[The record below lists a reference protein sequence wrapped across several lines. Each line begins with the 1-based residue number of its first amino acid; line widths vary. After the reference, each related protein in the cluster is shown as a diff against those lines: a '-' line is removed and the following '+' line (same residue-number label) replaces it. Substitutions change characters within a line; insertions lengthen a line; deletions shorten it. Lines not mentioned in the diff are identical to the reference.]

1 MQPSRRPERR
11 SGRDEGGLG
20 SGRSGWTE
28 LDEGA
33 AEGWPGRSPRTPL
46 RQGKG
51 GGGAGRDDEAGAEH
65 GWGGCGE
72 WRAKGGGGPER
83 GGAATEQGEGRVA
96 AATGAEGQR

>member
-11 SGRDEGGLG
+11 SGGVEGGVG
-20 SGRSGWTE
+20 SGRSGQTE

-33 AEGWPGRSPRTPL
+33 GEGWPGRIPHAPP

-51 GGGAGRDDEAGAEH
+51 GGGMSRDDEARAEH
-65 GWGGCGE
+65 GWGSCGE